1 MKNIKHTILIAA
13 MLSAAFGAAASSQA
27 KYVFYFIGDGM
38 GLNQVQLAE
47 LYGAETD
54 GGRIGREPLL
64 MTGFP
69 VVSVGSTF
77 SESNGVTDSAASG
90 TALASGVKTA
100 NGCIG
105 VAADKKTPLKSIAHR
120 AKEAG
125 RRVGISSSVAINHAT
140 PAAFY
145 AHNKSRKNYNAIGRD
160 LPASGFDFFGGSDF
174 WGVPPADSAGL
185 FNEARRAG
193 YTIVRGYDAYKKAA
207 SSASRMIL
215 FQDSEASA
223 VDSRT
228 TPYAIDRRSGDL
240 SLAQIVSAGID
251 FLAKDAPNG
260 FFFMIEGGNIDW
272 ECHSNDA
279 AAVAA
284 EVRDFDSAIAVAYD
298 FYRQHP
304 DETLIVVTADHE
316 TGSLCLGTGSYD
328 LNLRA
333 LASQKV
339 SEVQFSRMLNDA
351 HRRGG
356 GNFSWDDARRML
368 ADNFGFWEEIELTPE
383 QEESL
388 RAAFTRSY
396 GKERQ
401 STQSEYQKDV
411 PLASEAKRI
420 LDSIALVG
428 WGSGG
433 HSASFVPVFAIGS
446 GAENFKALNDNA
458 QIARRIARI
467 GGYPVEN

>member
-125 RRVGISSSVAINHAT
+125 RCVGISSSVAINHAT

-160 LPASGFDFFGGSDF
+160 LPASGFGGSDF
-174 WGVPPADSAGL
+174 WGVTPADSAGL